1 MEAAVDIWGSIREEG
16 EDIHLGLVGI
26 VYVVWL
32 LPCWFQLLLVIEVLK
47 QLPGFLLP
55 AVPSVWIRTR

>member
-16 EDIHLGLVGI
+16 EDIRLGLVGI

>member
-16 EDIHLGLVGI
+16 EDIRLGLVGI

-47 QLPGFLLP
+47 QLPGFLPP